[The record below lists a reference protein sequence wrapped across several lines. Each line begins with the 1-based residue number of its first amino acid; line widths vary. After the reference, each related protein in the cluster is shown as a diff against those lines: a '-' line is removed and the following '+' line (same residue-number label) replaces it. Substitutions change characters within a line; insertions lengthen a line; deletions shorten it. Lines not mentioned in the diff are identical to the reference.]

1 MEKQFEIDIDKEQV
15 CFEGEWLDTKELAE
29 KIRRMID
36 SQDFRI
42 GMAGVAL
49 EYLQKSVSN
58 AREFAVKL
66 APDDA
71 GLIEAHADR
80 AKIEIPAF
88 IRQAIRAYLAAQ
100 PPLEQDGGKAPQMTT
115 ITTEPAR
122 PEEEKNA
129 VELTERKQQ
138 VSAKV
143 LVDPSLSAEQGTKEV
158 IEGSWF
164 NKT

>member
-1 MEKQFEIDIDKEQV
+1 MEKQFEVDIDKEQV
-15 CFEGEWLDTKELAE
+15 CFEGEWLDTKGLAE

-58 AREFAVKL
+58 AREFAIKL

-71 GLIEAHADR
+71 ELLEAHAGK
-80 AKIEIPAF
+80 AKTEIPAF

-100 PPLEQDGGKAPQMTT
+100 PPLEQGSSEASQMTT

-122 PEEEKNA
+122 PEEEQNA
-129 VELTERKQQ
+129 VELTELKQQ
-138 VSAKV
+138 ASSKV
-143 LVDPSLSAEQGTKEV
+143 LVDPSLSTGQGAKGV

-164 NKT
+164 NKK